1 MNISMWRFLQKKTK
15 LIMGISIFYVL
26 LLIFNIVLINMNLN
40 IVIFSV
46 FISIHRIIF
55 LIGSIY
61 FFILGIILM
70 YYKLGWK
77 FKILNISYLIISF
90 FILIYFTGFYFVPEL
105 KSTRI
110 KTESDVDILLLE
122 SKTYDYSI
130 YIFQI
135 KHGIFA
141 KTIAELDQS
150 LYSLPV
156 EVYEVEVTEDGF
168 VIITSHKN
176 DDYYVYIY
184 FEISQDEVSFLYE
197 LVMPK

>member
-1 MNISMWRFLQKKTK
+1 MKTK
-15 LIMGISIFYVL
+15 LIIGISILYVL

-55 LIGSIY
+55 VIGSIY

-77 FKILNISYLIISF
+77 FKILNVSYLTISF
-90 FILIYFTGFYFVPEL
+90 LVLIYFTGFYFVSEL

-110 KTESDVDILLLE
+110 NIESDIDILILE
-122 SKTYDYSI
+122 TETYDYSI

-135 KHGIFA
+135 KNGIFA
-141 KTIAELDQS
+141 KTIVELDQS
-150 LYSLPV
+150 LYSLPI

-168 VIITSHKN
+168 VIKTSHKN
-176 DDYYVYIY
+176 DDYYVYIF
-184 FEISQDEVSFLYE
+184 FEVSKEEVSFSNE
-197 LVMPK
+197 QVIPK